1 VTDGISELTD
11 WRSERGSA
19 TVEVVFLMVLVLLPL
34 LYLVGS
40 VGRLQAGAYAASA
53 AAREAG
59 RAYVTA
65 VDVESAAGRGV
76 AAADLVFQAHGF
88 GTGQGTVRV
97 GCAAQPC
104 LAPGG
109 QISVDAA
116 VEVPV
121 PLVPDFMAGVVPTS
135 VTMTSRHVE
144 AVDRF
149 REG

>member
-1 VTDGISELTD
+1 MTD
-11 WRSERGSA
+11 WRAERGSA

-40 VGRLQAGAYAASA
+40 LGRLQAGAYAASA

-65 VDVESAAGRGV
+65 VDVEAAAARGM
-76 AAADLVFQAHGF
+76 AAADLVLAAHGF
-88 GTGQGTVRV
+88 GPGQGSVAV
-97 GCAAQPC
+97 ACESSPC

-109 QISVDAA
+109 RVIVEA
-116 VEVPV
+116 VVQVPV
-121 PLVPDFMAGVVPTS
+121 PLVPDFMSGLVPTT
-135 VTMTSRHVE
+135 VTMTSRHAE
-144 AVDRF
+144 PVDRF